1 MLQDLDRV
9 ALLTTADAL
18 GALES
23 GPAGLSADEAEARLG
38 VYGPNA
44 MLSHSVHAWSVLAR
58 QLRNPLLLL
67 LLAAAA
73 VSGLTGDPTDTVIIS
88 VIVSLSVGLG
98 FVNEYRSEQAVAA
111 LHAQIRHTALVIR
124 DGVPQRV
131 DVVALV
137 PGDIVQLS
145 VGDVVPADI
154 RLLETTELECDEAV
168 LTGESMPVDKTAGP
182 ESHDKSCALMGT
194 IVREGTGRGVVVR
207 TGMQTE
213 FGRIAAGLGERP
225 GETAFQV
232 GLRKFSFLLVRVA
245 GVLTASIFVINIV
258 LHRPFIDALLFSLA
272 IAIGLTPQLL
282 PAIVTVSL
290 SMGSRRLAAK
300 KVLVKRLVSIEDLG
314 NITVLFTDK
323 TGTLTD
329 GRITLERAL
338 DGIGATPTSAGGV
351 TVERA
356 HLLGL
361 VCNEAVVDAGKAVS
375 GNALDV
381 ALWDGADD
389 ALMARAGAW
398 RRVALR
404 PFDHE
409 RRMSAV
415 VADAPDGER
424 WLVVKGEP
432 EGVIA
437 RCDSIDPTVAASLSD
452 LYDAGARVIAVGAR
466 RVTTMTTAAGSVAPA
481 AVTMPSDADEQ
492 HLALVGLLVFTDRPK
507 ADAAP
512 SLARLAR
519 LGIVVKVITGDSQQV
534 AVKVCRDLGL
544 DVLGALTG
552 DEVDALDDEAL
563 GTVIDHTT
571 VFARV
576 GPETK
581 SRIVRVQRLRGEDVA
596 FMGDGVN
603 DAVALHHADVGISV
617 DTGTD
622 VAKDA
627 ADIVLLDKDLGV
639 LADGVVE
646 GRRIFANTI
655 KYVLMATSSNFG
667 NMFSAAGASAFL
679 SFLPMLPSQI
689 LLNNLLYDTSQMT
702 IPTDNVDE
710 EMLARPSAW
719 DLGFIRSFM
728 IFFGPLSSIFD
739 FATFAVMI
747 RVLHAH
753 AAEFRTGWF
762 VESLATQALVI
773 FVIRTRRR
781 PFWRSRPSA
790 PLLVASLVV
799 PLVGI
804 ALPYM
809 PFGHALGFTH
819 LPVEYYP
826 ILGAMII
833 SYLVL
838 VEQAKAV
845 FYKNRAMG
853 TPLAV
858 PKSRQA
864 RRVYRRAARF
874 THRSRLQKATAERG
888 ISGAK

>member
-9 ALLTTADAL
+9 AQLQCDDAL
-18 GALES
+18 DALES
-23 GPAGLSADEAEARLG
+23 SATGLTADEAHRRLG

-44 MLSHSVHAWSVLAR
+44 LRTHTVRAWSVLAR

-73 VSGLTGDPTDTVIIS
+73 VSGLTGDPTDAVIIAA
-88 VIVSLSVGLG
+88 IVGVSVGLG
-98 FVNEYRSEQAVAA
+98 FVNEFRSEQAVAA
-111 LHAQIRHTALVIR
+111 LHAQIRHTALVVR
-124 DGVPQRV
+124 DGAPQRV
-131 DVVALV
+131 DVISLV
-137 PGDIVQLS
+137 PGDVVQLS
-145 VGDVVPADI
+145 VGDIVPADV
-154 RLLETTELECDEAV
+154 RLLETTEFECDEAV
-168 LTGESMPVDKTAGP
+168 LTGESMPVDKTSDPAAH
-182 ESHDKSCALMGT
+182 EQSCALMGT
-194 IVREGTGRGVVVR
+194 IVREGSARGAVVR
-207 TGMQTE
+207 TGMQTA

-225 GETAFQV
+225 SETAFQI

-245 GVLTASIFVINIV
+245 GVLTVSIFVINIA

-290 SMGSRRLAAK
+290 STGSRRLARK

-314 NITVLFTDK
+314 NITLLFTDK
-323 TGTLTD
+323 TGTLTE
-329 GRITLERAL
+329 GHITFERTVDPA
-338 DGIGATPTSAGGV
+338 GAA
-351 TVERA
+351 VERA

-361 VCNEAVVDAGKAVS
+361 VCNEAVLDAGKAVS

-381 ALWDGADD
+381 ALWDA
-389 ALMARAGAW
+389 ATEAAAAEATSW
-398 RRVALR
+398 KRVAVR

-409 RRMSAV
+409 RRLSVV
-415 VADAPDGER
+415 VADAPDGQR

-432 EGVIA
+432 EGVLA
-437 RCDSIDPTVAASLSD
+437 RSDAVPPAAGKTLSD
-452 LYDAGARVIAVGAR
+452 LYDAGARVIAVAAR
-466 RVTTMTTAAGSVAPA
+466 AAPGVSTP
-481 AVTMPSDADEQ
+481 TDADEQ
-492 HLALVGLLVFTDRPK
+492 HLGFVGFLVFTDRPK
-507 ADAAP
+507 ADAAA
-512 SLARLAR
+512 SLERLAK
-519 LGIVVKVITGDSQQV
+519 LGIVVKVITGDSPQV
-534 AVKVCRDLGL
+534 AVKVCHDLGL
-544 DVLGALTG
+544 EVLGALSG
-552 DEVDALDDEAL
+552 DQVDAMDDAAL
-563 GTVIDHTT
+563 GEAIDHTT

-581 SRIVRVQRLRGEDVA
+581 SRIVRVQRLRGADVA

-627 ADIVLLDKDLGV
+627 ADIILLDKDLGV

-679 SFLPMLPSQI
+679 KFLPMLPSQI
-689 LLNNLLYDTSQMT
+689 LLNNLLYDASQMT
-702 IPTDNVDE
+702 IPTDHVDE

-739 FATFAVMI
+739 FATFGVMI
-747 RVLHAH
+747 GVLHAH

-762 VESLATQALVI
+762 VESLSTQALII

-781 PFWRSRPSA
+781 PFWRSRPSQ
-790 PLLVASLVV
+790 PLLLASVLV

-809 PFGHALGFTH
+809 PFGHTLGFSH
-819 LPVEYYP
+819 LPLEYYP
-826 ILGAMII
+826 ILGGMVIA
-833 SYLVL
+833 YLVL
-838 VEQAKAV
+838 VEFAKGI
-845 FYKNRAMG
+845 FY
-853 TPLAV
+853 
-858 PKSRQA
+858 A
-864 RRVYRRAARF
+864 RRPIGAPVAVRVSRHERRVRRRAARF
-874 THRSRLQKATAERG
+874 VHYPGVSAPSPGRPDA
-888 ISGAK
+888 

>member
-1 MLQDLDRV
+1 MS
-9 ALLTTADAL
+9 TANAV

-23 GPAGLSADEAEARLG
+23 ATDGLSPAEATRRLAE
-38 VYGPNA
+38 YGPNA
-44 MLSHSVHAWSVLAR
+44 LRTHTVRAWSVLAR

-73 VSGLTGDPTDTVIIS
+73 VSGLTGDPTDAVIIA

-98 FVNEYRSEQAVAA
+98 FVNEFRSEQAVAA
-111 LHAQIRHTALVIR
+111 LHAQIRHTALVVR
-124 DGVPQRV
+124 GGVPQRV
-131 DVVALV
+131 DVVSIV

-145 VGDVVPADI
+145 VGDIVPADV
-154 RLLETTELECDEAV
+154 RLLEATELECDEAV
-168 LTGESMPVDKTAGP
+168 LTGESLPVDKSCDPAAH
-182 ESHDKSCALMGT
+182 EKSCALMGT
-194 IVREGTGRGVVVR
+194 IVREGTARGVVVR
-207 TGMQTE
+207 TGMQTA
-213 FGRIAAGLGERP
+213 FGKIAAGLGERP
-225 GETAFQV
+225 GETAFQI

-245 GVLTASIFVINIV
+245 GVLTVSIFVINIA

-290 SMGSRRLAAK
+290 STGSRRLARK

-314 NITVLFTDK
+314 NITLLFTDK
-323 TGTLTD
+323 TGTLTE
-329 GRITLERAL
+329 GHITFDRTA
-338 DGIGATPTSAGGV
+338 DPSGAPVA
-351 TVERA
+351 RA

-381 ALWDGADD
+381 ALWDAAD
-389 ALMARAGAW
+389 AETAAAANGW
-398 RRVALR
+398 KRVALR

-409 RRMSAV
+409 RRMSVV
-415 VADAPDGER
+415 VADAPDGRR

-432 EGVIA
+432 EGVLA
-437 RCDSIDPTVAASLSD
+437 RSDHIPPTAARTLSD
-452 LYDAGARVIAVGAR
+452 LYDAGARVIAIGAR
-466 RVTTMTTAAGSVAPA
+466 PAPDL
-481 AVTMPSDADEQ
+481 TQPTDADEQ
-492 HLALVGLLVFTDRPK
+492 HLEFVGFVVFTDRPK

-512 SLARLAR
+512 SLARLAK
-519 LGIVVKVITGDSQQV
+519 LGIVVKVISGDSQQV
-534 AVKVCRDLGL
+534 AVKVCTDLGL
-544 DVLGALTG
+544 EMLGSLTG
-552 DEVDALDDEAL
+552 DQVDALDDAAL
-563 GTVIDHTT
+563 GEAIDHTT

-581 SRIVRVQRLRGEDVA
+581 SRIVRVQRSRGADVA

-627 ADIVLLDKDLGV
+627 ADVILLDKDLGV

-689 LLNNLLYDTSQMT
+689 LLNNLLYDGSQMT

-728 IFFGPLSSIFD
+728 IFFGPLSSVFD
-739 FATFAVMI
+739 FATFGVMI
-747 RVLHAH
+747 GLLHAH

-762 VESLATQALVI
+762 VESLSTQALVI
-773 FVIRTRRR
+773 FVIRTRRH
-781 PFWRSRPSA
+781 PFWRSRPSR
-790 PLLVASLVV
+790 PLTIASLVV
-799 PLVGI
+799 PMIGV
-804 ALPYM
+804 ALPYT

-819 LPVEYYP
+819 LPLVYYP
-826 ILGAMII
+826 ILGGMVVA
-833 SYLVL
+833 YLAL
-838 VEQAKAV
+838 VEQTKGI
-845 FYKNRAMG
+845 F
-853 TPLAV
+853 
-858 PKSRQA
+858 
-864 RRVYRRAARF
+864 YRRRPIGPPIAAPIPERTRRIRRRASRF
-874 THRSRLQKATAERG
+874 THWGRVHPPIPLPDSSRGTARSA
-888 ISGAK
+888 SGFPTG